1 MLKTRLPK
9 FMRNSLFLLIL
20 TSLLWCASASAED
33 DPETAENAWSIRD
46 WIIMTS
52 VYTVHFDPDPE
63 HVNTQ
68 KLIGVEAVFEN
79 NWLAGFAT
87 FDNSFG
93 QRSQFAYMGYSWPI
107 AHSRFWYFKLTGG
120 LLHGY
125 KEPYEDKIPLNGL
138 GVAPAIIPSLGFR
151 YKRVLAEVN
160 LLGTAGLT
168 VTAGFRF

>member
-1 MLKTRLPK
+1 
-9 FMRNSLFLLIL
+9 MRISLVLLIL
-20 TSLLWCASASAED
+20 SHLLWCANALAED
-33 DPETAENAWSIRD
+33 DSAHWENPWEVRE

-52 VYTVHFDPDPE
+52 VYTAHFDPDPD
-63 HVNTQ
+63 HVNSQ

-79 NWLAGFAT
+79 DWLAGLAT

-93 QRSQFAYMGYSWPI
+93 QRSQFVYMGKSWPI
-107 AHSRFWYFKLTGG
+107 AHSRFWYFKLMGG

-138 GVAPAIIPSLGFR
+138 GVAPGIIPSLGFR

-160 LLGTAGLT
+160 LLGTAAVT
-168 VTAGFRF
+168 VTVGVRF